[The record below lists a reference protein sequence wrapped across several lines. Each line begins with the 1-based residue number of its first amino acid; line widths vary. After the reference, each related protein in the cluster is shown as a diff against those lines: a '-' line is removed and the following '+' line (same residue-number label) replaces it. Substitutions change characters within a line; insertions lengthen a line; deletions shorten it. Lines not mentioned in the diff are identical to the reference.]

1 NTRVGLAMGTCPILR
16 STGILKP
23 ARLARW
29 HHDGSASGLV
39 ETGER
44 FPSHARAGFPGHE
57 GVLRHPRL
65 RADLRG
71 WRLHDRDARGR
82 EPSLQRGRRDVVPA
96 RLPAAALRRLLDRR
110 EGGDRSVV
118 RVVPREG
125 HRRGAPRPQGL
136 RVQGIRRARSLRKP
150 RAPRAAR
157 SEVLTTHHARPLPE
171 ERPRPLTP
179 PATAPCEGRLNQDPG
194 NLVMQI
200 REARKLIGKRVLG
213 HGVVGTLEEIHPGRG
228 RSWCVLR
235 AEELR
240 EWSTKYAM
248 GDRVTVGIMNLR
260 AWPHPPQGWL
270 ASVEQAWVR
279 AYDHAR
285 RDVEGGPG
293 ARPNWMFE
301 EARERLALLT
311 RARPTSLPP
320 SEPRPRTTPKPVLI
334 FTPEGPVH
342 VYRFEPPT
350 QQPASA
356 ASAYIRFA
364 RTRCGLS
371 EETHHVAHSRFD
383 RGVPLDAPS
392 PEELPWCQT
401 CR

>member
-1 NTRVGLAMGTCPILR
+1 
-16 STGILKP
+16 
-23 ARLARW
+23 
-29 HHDGSASGLV
+29 
-39 ETGER
+39 
-44 FPSHARAGFPGHE
+44 
-57 GVLRHPRL
+57 
-65 RADLRG
+65 
-71 WRLHDRDARGR
+71 
-82 EPSLQRGRRDVVPA
+82 
-96 RLPAAALRRLLDRR
+96 
-110 EGGDRSVV
+110 
-118 RVVPREG
+118 
-125 HRRGAPRPQGL
+125 
-136 RVQGIRRARSLRKP
+136 
-150 RAPRAAR
+150 
-157 SEVLTTHHARPLPE
+157 
-171 ERPRPLTP
+171 
-179 PATAPCEGRLNQDPG
+179 
-194 NLVMQI
+194 MQI

-401 CR
+401 CRAAAIAEDQPVLDAFQAGEEARALTLLAEAHALTRETVSTRFRDETIWRCKAGCRPHVHTDTENAPTEDTVLAQHVAALLRSLREPA